1 MNPSGHPIGVSSP
14 LFRGAPAEVAAA
26 CRRHG
31 LSCVQLMPN
40 FPGLPF
46 HEPAHFTPE
55 RCRSVAQPFID
66 AGMSVACV
74 ANGAN
79 LMDPHLARRQRGIH
93 RLHALLRHARDFGTR
108 YVVTETGS
116 LNPDSP
122 GRPYGPNRTPAA
134 FAELRLIVALAAE
147 VAADHGATLLL
158 RADPAHVLASADDVL
173 RLADQ
178 VNDPHLGFV
187 MDPAAFLM
195 GYRREELAE
204 GLARLFEQVGPL
216 APLACAKDLHFD
228 DDTVTMPRA
237 GQGALDYV
245 LFLRLLGRYQPAAPI
260 ILEHLRPEDVEEV
273 RAYVEAFID
282 PV

>member
-1 MNPSGHPIGVSSP
+1 
-14 LFRGAPAEVAAA
+14 
-26 CRRHG
+26 
-31 LSCVQLMPN
+31 N

-55 RCRSVAQPFID
+55 RCRSVAQPFLD
-66 AGMSVACV
+66 AGVSVACV
-74 ANGAN
+74 ASGAN
-79 LMDPHLARRQRGIH
+79 LMDSHLARRQRGIH
-93 RLHALLRHARDFGTR
+93 RLHALLRHARDFGAR

-158 RADPAHVLASADDVL
+158 RADPAHVLACADDVL

-187 MDPAAFLM
+187 MDPA
-195 GYRREELAE
+195 
-204 GLARLFEQVGPL
+204 
-216 APLACAKDLHFD
+216 
-228 DDTVTMPRA
+228 
-237 GQGALDYV
+237 
-245 LFLRLLGRYQPAAPI
+245 
-260 ILEHLRPEDVEEV
+260 
-273 RAYVEAFID
+273 
-282 PV
+282 